1 MAKRDAASVATVT
14 TPSLDAKSLPTRA
27 RGKNTYEIV
36 LSTAGELLAEVGFE
50 RLTTNLVCERAGL
63 TPPALYRYF
72 PNKYALISE
81 LARRLMDAQD
91 EAVFAWMDEGGA
103 TAGTLEEAVE
113 KNLRLQ
119 KQVIAITRGHPGG
132 LWILRAIRAVPVLQE
147 VRTASRNKVLDR
159 MFTELRDAY
168 PNVSDNHLRTAMRLS
183 EQMTYAAVEMILED
197 PDLDDEMVAE
207 EVSWM
212 VSLYYHQLAERGS
225 GPTPPR
231 G

>member
-1 MAKRDAASVATVT
+1 MPKRDAAPVAPVT

-27 RGKNTYEIV
+27 RGKTTYEAV
-36 LSTAGELLAEVGFE
+36 LATAGELLAEVGFE

-81 LARRLMDAQD
+81 LARRLMAAQD

-103 TAGTLEEAVE
+103 TAQSLEEAVE

-119 KQVIAITRGHPGG
+119 KQVIAITRAHPGG

-147 VRTASRNKVLDR
+147 VRTASRNMVLDR
-159 MFTELRDAY
+159 MFGALRDAY
-168 PNVSDNHLRTAMRLS
+168 PSVSDEHLRTAMRLS

-197 PDLDDEMVAE
+197 PDLDDAMVAE

-212 VSLYYHQLAERGS
+212 VSLYYHQLASRGS
-225 GPTPPR
+225 ARTPPGR
-231 G
+231 